1 MIDQKDKNIVT
12 APDAS
17 VPTEIAAKS
26 LTQADIENLL
36 QEKFDNMYLYT
47 HYDIFGETNL
57 HPRICIGESFLYGQT
72 AKNSLERKMPQIE
85 LVVSATKVIKI
96 QKPEGSYSGQYMGN
110 LIFRDKITGK
120 FHALNDWTYLKFEDT
135 LLTHTGNGADLDK
148 YSLLT
153 LFSQLSKT
161 ARVKSDDKLMQ
172 TVLFHKIYEAL
183 SQARGL
189 SR

>member
-47 HYDIFGETNL
+47 HYDIFGENNL
-57 HPRICIGESFLYGQT
+57 HPRICIGESFLYGQA

-96 QKPEGSYSGQYMGN
+96 HKPEGCYSGQYMGN

-120 FHALNDWTYLKFEDT
+120 FHALNDWTNLKFEDT
-135 LLTHTGNGADLDK
+135 LLTHNGNGADLDK

-153 LFSQLSKT
+153 MFSKLRKT

-183 SQARGL
+183 SQAREL

>member
-1 MIDQKDKNIVT
+1 MEFVGAATGTRHTMQKWRIYAVL
-12 APDAS
+12 
-17 VPTEIAAKS
+17 AA
-26 LTQADIENLL
+26 
-36 QEKFDNMYLYT
+36 
-47 HYDIFGETNL
+47 
-57 HPRICIGESFLYGQT
+57 
-72 AKNSLERKMPQIE
+72 
-85 LVVSATKVIKI
+85 IKI
-96 QKPEGSYSGQYMGN
+96 APRNCPDSLLIPKPQGAYSGQYMGN

-120 FHALNDWTYLKFEDT
+120 FHALNDWAYLKFEDM

-153 LFSQLSKT
+153 MFSKLRKT